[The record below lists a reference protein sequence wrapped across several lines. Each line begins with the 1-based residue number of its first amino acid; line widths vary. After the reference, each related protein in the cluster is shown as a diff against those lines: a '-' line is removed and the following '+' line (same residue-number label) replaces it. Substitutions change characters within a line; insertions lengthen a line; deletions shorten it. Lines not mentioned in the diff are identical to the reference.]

1 MLRSEHPRILLAL
14 LLCLLILSACGS
26 AGSTVMPSPSSSAG
40 AVRSPSPRSTASASP
55 TASSTAV
62 VPAAPRHYRS
72 HLLLRGYGRPD
83 DLALDA
89 QGNLFFS
96 DAHNGTINR
105 LNRDGTVSVLARGLA
120 APEGLVVLQDGT
132 IIIAEQRTN
141 RLLLLMPGAQMPL
154 VLRTLP
160 GTPTSQPCKAGIDGL
175 AFDQTTQTL
184 IVPDSPTGEVYRMSL
199 DGRNLQ
205 PLASGMVRPVGA
217 AVDGAGNVY
226 VADECGQ
233 AVWRI
238 SPNGQ
243 KVRFGGFGMPDDVAW
258 DGHGN
263 LLVIDLAPAVH
274 ALIRLQPA
282 TGQRETL
289 ASQGFIEPQGLVID
303 QHDHIYV
310 ADDYA
315 NMIVE
320 FTPT

>member
-1 MLRSEHPRILLAL
+1 M
-14 LLCLLILSACGS
+14 
-26 AGSTVMPSPSSSAG
+26 
-40 AVRSPSPRSTASASP
+40 
-55 TASSTAV
+55 
-62 VPAAPRHYRS
+62 
-72 HLLLRGYGRPD
+72 
-83 DLALDA
+83 
-89 QGNLFFS
+89 
-96 DAHNGTINR
+96 
-105 LNRDGTVSVLARGLA
+105 
-120 APEGLVVLQDGT
+120 LQDGT

-160 GTPTSQPCKAGIDGL
+160 GTPSSQPCKAGIDGI
-175 AFDQTTQTL
+175 AFDSTTQTL

-199 DGRNLQ
+199 DGRALQ
-205 PLASGMVRPVGA
+205 PLATGMERPVGA

-226 VADECGQ
+226 VADECGH

-238 SPNGQ
+238 SPNGH

-274 ALIRLQPA
+274 ALIRLQLA

-303 QHDHIYV
+303 KHDHIYV

>member
-1 MLRSEHPRILLAL
+1 MLRSEHSRILSAL

-26 AGSTVMPSPSSSAG
+26 AGSAIPSSSART
-40 AVRSPSPRSTASASP
+40 VPTPSPTSTASAPPSASG
-55 TASSTAV
+55 TAG
-62 VPAAPRHYRS
+62 AAHHYRS

-83 DLALDA
+83 DLALDT

-96 DAHNGTINR
+96 DAYNGTINR

-120 APEGLVVLQDGT
+120 APEGLVVLQNGT

-160 GTPTSQPCKAGIDGL
+160 GTPGSQPCKAGIDGI
-175 AFDQTTQTL
+175 AFDRTTQTL

-199 DGRNLQ
+199 DGRTLQ
-205 PLASGMVRPVGA
+205 PLASGIARPVGA
-217 AVDGAGNVY
+217 TVDGAGNVY

-238 SPNGQ
+238 SPNGH

>member
-1 MLRSEHPRILLAL
+1 MLRSEHSRILSAL

-26 AGSTVMPSPSSSAG
+26 AGSAIPSSSASP
-40 AVRSPSPRSTASASP
+40 VHTPSPTSTASILP
-55 TASSTAV
+55 TASSTEV
-62 VPAAPRHYRS
+62 VARHYRS

-120 APEGLVVLQDGT
+120 APEGLVVLQNGT

-141 RLLLLMPGAQMPL
+141 RLLLLLPGAQMPL

-160 GTPTSQPCKAGIDGL
+160 GTPGSQPCKAGIDGI
-175 AFDQTTQTL
+175 AFDRTTQTL

-199 DGRNLQ
+199 DGRTLQ

-226 VADECGQ
+226 VADECGR

-238 SPNGQ
+238 SPNGH
-243 KVRFGGFGMPDDVAW
+243 KTRFGGFGMPDDVAW

-274 ALIRLQPA
+274 ALIRMQLA

-289 ASQGFIEPQGLVID
+289 ASQGFIEPQGLVTD